1 MTDCYV
7 CVASD
12 TTELCL
18 LFVIDHIDYSMFVI
32 DHIDYSMFVI
42 DHIDYSMFVDLH
54 AVCD

>member
-42 DHIDYSMFVDLH
+42 DHIDYSMFVDDH
-54 AVCD
+54 AV